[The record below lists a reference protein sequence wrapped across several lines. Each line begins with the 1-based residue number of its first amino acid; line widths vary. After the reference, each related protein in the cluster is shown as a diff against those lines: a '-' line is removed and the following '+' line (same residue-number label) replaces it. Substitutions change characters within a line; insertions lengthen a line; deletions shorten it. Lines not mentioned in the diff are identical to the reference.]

1 MNCITKYEYL
11 TVIDLQITNY
21 LDTVFKLQITFQL
34 YMRHILANVLLV
46 HSAQTNKLLTKH
58 K

>member
-21 LDTVFKLQITFQL
+21 LDTVLKLQITFQL